1 MNTTTPCASFSAPS
15 TSLSA
20 AEISSRLADL
30 CRPRR
35 PKAKM
40 RVGNAPT
47 GRILLIFMQMLA
59 LKALSA
65 ARLLA
70 TMNGVLAYL
79 SDPAF
84 TPDENVDPEI
94 FHLITAEIDRSEHRS
109 SVARERAALR
119 KAARE
124 ALTAITPSAV
134 PQTQP
139 AAPTEPEPEATEPAP
154 LAAETGPATEPEP
167 EEAEPAPKPRR
178 RREPDTIVSNYR
190 PKKKPALRYRVL
202 TDEEMNAE
210 PYDPFGAHRAYEI
223 QCGRRRW

>member
-1 MNTTTPCASFSAPS
+1 MNTTTFSAPS
-15 TSLSA
+15 CTLSA

-35 PKAKM
+35 PKTKM
-40 RVGNAPT
+40 RVGNAPA
-47 GRILLIFMQMLA
+47 GRILILLMQMLDIKM
-59 LKALSA
+59 LPA
-65 ARLLA
+65 ATQLA
-70 TMNGVLAYL
+70 TINSVLAYMA
-79 SDPAF
+79 DPAF
-84 TPDENVDPEI
+84 TPGENVDQEI
-94 FHLITAEIDRSEHRS
+94 FALITAQIDRSEHRS

-124 ALTAITPSAV
+124 ALTAITPPAA
-134 PQTQP
+134 PQAQPTPQP
-139 AAPTEPEPEATEPAP
+139 AAPTEPEPAEPAP
-154 LAAETGPATEPEP
+154 EPEI
-167 EEAEPAPKPRR
+167 PAPKPRR

-190 PKKKPALRYRVL
+190 PKKKPLPRYRVL